1 MPLPAKAGVGGGGPG
16 PGGDGGGAGGGS
28 GGVPGGGRPRPLRV
42 LYIDPDGEQWDW
54 SDLAGPVQV
63 TGVAGHGSP
72 PVSLTTLAMPS
83 GASLP
88 QNYVGSGRT
97 ILVGIVAGADTQSA
111 FLDLTDRLAQALW
124 TERLGTP
131 APGTLVIQ
139 RPDGTGRRIKVLVTD
154 GPDLSDDD
162 RDKSGLTWTS
172 FVVTFKSLDPCWS
185 DATPITIP
193 FKAADGAAGV
203 PPMPPVVL
211 APYSVLGNTTVTN
224 TGNAAAYPVW
234 RISGPGTPTLQNVT
248 LGRTFGLATALTEG
262 ETVTIDTAPDG
273 SAYAIDQ
280 DGVDRWPD
288 LVKSSPRDLWEL
300 VKGPNQLNLALSGS
314 SAASLI
320 ELSYVRRWLR
330 A

>member
-1 MPLPAKAGVGGGGPG
+1 MPLPVGVGGPG
-16 PGGDGGGAGGGS
+16 PG
-28 GGVPGGGRPRPLRV
+28 PGPVSTRPRPLRL
-42 LYIDPDGEQWDW
+42 LYIDPDGVEWDF

-63 TGVAGHGSP
+63 TNVAGYGSP

-88 QNYVGSGRT
+88 QNYVGTGRT
-97 ILVGIVAGADTQSA
+97 ILVGLVAGATTQA
-111 FLDLTDRLAQALW
+111 EFLTLTDRLAQAFW
-124 TERLGTP
+124 TERLGVP

-139 RPDGTGRRIKVLVTD
+139 RPDGTGRRIKVLVSD
-154 GPDLSDDD
+154 GPDLNDDD

-172 FVVTFKSLDPCWS
+172 FVVTFRSLDPCWS
-185 DATPITIP
+185 DATPITLV
-193 FKAADGAAGV
+193 FQGADEAAGV

-211 APYSVLGNTTVTN
+211 SPYSVLGTVTVNN
-224 TGNAAAYPVW
+224 TGNAPAYPVW
-234 RISGPGTPTLQNVT
+234 RITGPGTPTLENVT
-248 LGRTFGLATALTEG
+248 LGREFGLATALEEG

-273 SAYAIDQ
+273 GAYAIDQ
-280 DGVDRWPD
+280 TGADRWTD

-300 VKGPNQLNLALSGS
+300 VKGPNQLNLVLSGS
-314 SAASLI
+314 SSASQI